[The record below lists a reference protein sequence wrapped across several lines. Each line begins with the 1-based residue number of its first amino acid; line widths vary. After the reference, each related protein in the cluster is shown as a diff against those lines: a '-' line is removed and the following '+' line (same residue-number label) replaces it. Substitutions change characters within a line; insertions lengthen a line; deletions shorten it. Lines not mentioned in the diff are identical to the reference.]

1 MRVAG
6 SLLSGRPCRCI
17 GLLLFRPTDLIG
29 TIIHPCGIIT
39 ALTCSEPTRE
49 VPRDGDW
56 RQTEAAYKAHFN
68 GYRRLENPHQN
79 CVDYLSLSLDTLR
92 NGLSCLRL
100 ALRPFLCLLD
110 YSPAAN
116 ICRRHRAVTG
126 LIQLI
131 DRDRLPSGRPM
142 PSVCTV
148 LSRASMASYMR
159 SLPQTSAMIEPIAR
173 KTFVAFSSKALG
185 PR

>member
-1 MRVAG
+1 MAMGDKLRRPLKHILMGIDG
-6 SLLSGRPCRCI
+6 SRTHIRIVS
-17 GLLLFRPTDLIG
+17 
-29 TIIHPCGIIT
+29 II
-39 ALTCSEPTRE
+39 
-49 VPRDGDW
+49 
-56 RQTEAAYKAHFN
+56 
-68 GYRRLENPHQN
+68 
-79 CVDYLSLSLDTLR
+79 SLSLDTLR